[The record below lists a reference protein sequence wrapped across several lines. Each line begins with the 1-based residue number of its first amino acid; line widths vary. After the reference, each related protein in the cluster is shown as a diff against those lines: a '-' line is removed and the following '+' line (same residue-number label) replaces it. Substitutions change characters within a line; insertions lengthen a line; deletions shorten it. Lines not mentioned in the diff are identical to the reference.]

1 MISTDEAK
9 SKEQKIFEWYRNNKN
24 ESLIPSQ
31 VTEEEIFHRIGIAIP
46 NESRPQGYLRLYPED
61 FIVEEV
67 SQKKEI
73 SKIEPSKKEI
83 YPDYP
88 FCLGCN
94 LVKAGISTFDAQNL
108 LANEFEIKPGRITYA
123 GLKDVNAITSQK
135 IVFLDLNAE
144 IFEKIKKVSF
154 SNLFLTNFHLE
165 EKGISPGKLYGNR
178 FTILL
183 RTEKEINEQNFSKHI
198 TEIKEKGFLNF
209 YSTQRFGV
217 PRFSS
222 HTMGKLILQGK
233 FKETIFTFFTE
244 PGLQEI
250 PLIKEKRE
258 KAKNCFGDWEKIE
271 EIFSE
276 LPFTFRNELQLLSY
290 LKENP
295 TDFTGA
301 LIFFKDQTRFWTYA
315 YSSYLFNKIIS
326 IKEIDLPETLPLLL
340 SNYQPDKDLY
350 RLWLEKDEIKNF
362 EKNISPFRFIQ
373 LTRRFVKTRLFPENI
388 LFKTVPE
395 GIILSF
401 ILEKGAYATTF
412 LANFFEIKEGLP
424 LPKWVKPEKY
434 DTKKLLG
441 AGSVETV
448 KENFGENTSSPLI
461 LF

>member
-1 MISTDEAK
+1 MISIDEAK
-9 SKEQKIFEWYRNNKN
+9 LKEQKVFEWYKNNKN
-24 ESLIPSQ
+24 ESLIPPQ
-31 VTEEEIFHRIGIAIP
+31 ITEEEIFSRIGIAIP
-46 NESRPQGYLRLYPED
+46 NKSRPQGYLRLYPED

-73 SKIEPSKKEI
+73 SEIEPRKKEI
-83 YPDYP
+83 HPSYP
-88 FCLGCN
+88 FHFGCN

-108 LANEFEIKPGRITYA
+108 LANALEIKNGRITYA

-135 IVFLDLNAE
+135 IIFLDLNAE
-144 IFEKIKKVSF
+144 IFEKIKNVSF
-154 SNLFLTNFHLE
+154 SNLFLTDFHLE
-165 EKGISPGKLYGNR
+165 KKSISPGGLYGNR

-183 RTEKEINEQNFSKHI
+183 RTKEGINEQNFSKHI
-198 TEIKEKGFLNF
+198 AETKEKGFLNF
-209 YSTQRFGV
+209 YSTQRFGT

-222 HTMGKLILQGK
+222 HILGKLILQGK

-250 PLIKEKRE
+250 PLIKEKRKE
-258 KAKNCFGDWEKIE
+258 VKNCFGDWKKAE

-295 TDFTGA
+295 KNFTGA
-301 LIFFKDQTRFWTYA
+301 LIFLKDQTKFWMYA

-326 IKEIDLPETLPLLL
+326 IEELDLPDELPLLL
-340 SNYQPDKDLY
+340 SNYQSDKNLY
-350 RLWLEKDEIKNF
+350 RLWLEKDEIGNF
-362 EKNISPFRFIQ
+362 ERNIYPFRFLK
-373 LTRRFVKTRLFPENI
+373 LTRRFVKTKLFPEKV
-388 LFKTVPE
+388 LFKTVPS
-395 GIILSF
+395 GVVLSF

-424 LPKWVKPEKY
+424 LPKWVKHEKY

-441 AGSVETV
+441 TGSLEAV
-448 KENFGENTSSPLI
+448 KENFGENILSPLV

>member
-1 MISTDEAK
+1 MISIDEAK
-9 SKEQKIFEWYRNNKN
+9 LKEQEIFEWYRDNKK
-24 ESLIPSQ
+24 ESLSPPQIN
-31 VTEEEIFHRIGIAIP
+31 EEEIFRRIGIAIP
-46 NESRPQGYLRLYPED
+46 AKSRPQGYLRLYPED

-67 SQKKEI
+67 SQEKEVSEIEPEEKEI
-73 SKIEPSKKEI
+73 H
-83 YPDYP
+83 PDHP

-94 LVKAGISTFDAQNL
+94 LVKTGISTFDAQNL
-108 LANEFEIKPGRITYA
+108 LASALEIKNGRITYA

-144 IFEKIKKVSF
+144 IFERIKKVSF

-165 EKGISPGKLYGNR
+165 EKGISPGRLYGNR

-183 RTEKEINEQNFSKHI
+183 RTEEKISEQDFSKHI
-198 TEIKEKGFLNF
+198 AEIKEKGFKNF
-209 YSTQRFGV
+209 YSTQRFGT

-222 HTMGKLILQGK
+222 HIFGKLILQGK

-244 PGLQEI
+244 PGLQEMPI
-250 PLIKEKRE
+250 IKEKRGE
-258 KAKNCFGDWEKIE
+258 AKNCFGDWKKIE

-295 TDFTGA
+295 ENFIGA
-301 LIFFKDQTRFWTYA
+301 LIFFKDQTRFWMYA

-326 IKEIDLPETLPLLL
+326 IEGLDLPEKLPLLL
-340 SNYQPDKDLY
+340 SNYQLDKDLY
-350 RLWLEKDEIKNF
+350 RPWLEKDEIGNY
-362 EKNISPFRFIQ
+362 EKNISHFRFMQ
-373 LTRRFVKTRLFPENI
+373 LTRRFVKTRLFPEEI

-412 LANFFEIKEGLP
+412 LANFFEVKEKLPIPRWIKSER
-424 LPKWVKPEKY
+424 Y

-441 AGSVETV
+441 TGSVEAV
-448 KENFGENTSSPLI
+448 KENFGENVLSPLV

>member
-1 MISTDEAK
+1 MISIDEAK
-9 SKEQKIFEWYRNNKN
+9 FKEQKVFEWYRNNQS
-24 ESLIPSQ
+24 EVLIPP
-31 VTEEEIFHRIGIAIP
+31 VITEEEIFRRIGIAIP
-46 NESRPQGYLRLYPED
+46 NKSRPQAYLRLYPED

-67 SQKKEI
+67 SQKKEVSEI
-73 SKIEPSKKEI
+73 KLMEKEI
-83 YPDYP
+83 HPDYP
-88 FCLGCN
+88 FYLGCN
-94 LVKAGISTFDAQNL
+94 LVKTGISTFDAQNL
-108 LANEFEIKPGRITYA
+108 LANELEIKAGRITYA

-135 IVFLDLNAE
+135 IVFLDLNKE

-154 SNLFLTNFHLE
+154 SNLFLTNFCLE
-165 EKGISPGKLYGNR
+165 KKGVSPGGLYGNQ

-183 RTEKEINEQNFSKHI
+183 RTKEEIDKQQFSKHI
-198 TEIKEKGFLNF
+198 SKIEKEGFLNF

-222 HTMGKLILQGK
+222 HILGKLILQGK
-233 FKETIFTFFTE
+233 FKKTIFIFFTE

-250 PLIKEKRE
+250 PLIKDKRE
-258 KAKNCFGDWEKIE
+258 EAKNCFGDWKKIE

-340 SNYQPDKDLY
+340 SNYQTDKDLY

-388 LFKTVPE
+388 LFKTVPD
-395 GIILSF
+395 GIILNF

-412 LANFFEIKEGLP
+412 LANFFETKEGLP

-434 DTKKLLG
+434 DTKKLLRT
-441 AGSVETV
+441 GSVEAV
-448 KENFGENTSSPLI
+448 KENFGENTSSPLV